1 LNRYFRLLKLSLVIA
16 TMIFL
21 IAVLSEFAVRMY
33 YSSEEI
39 WVKILASFI
48 AIVLI
53 AVPIVILF
61 LTNPRLRQAILRI
74 FEVEEEN

>member
-1 LNRYFRLLKLSLVIA
+1 MNRYFRLLKLSLVIA